1 MMTRSRFGSTVL
13 FLVLGVLAPDLRAHA
28 QGGRQEPGKTL
39 GKISVQG
46 NLIVMTLDEGVLGK
60 PSLFDLTHH
69 TLRFTPDGSGYRA
82 ENVAW
87 HWDSDFGT
95 AMTDSQA
102 TLKCFSFPFS
112 GKTWNSFTVG
122 ITGSMTFGEQASGR
136 PG

>member
-1 MMTRSRFGSTVL
+1 MTRNRFGRAVL
-13 FLVLGVLAPDLRAHA
+13 FLIFGVLAPDSLVHA

-60 PSLFDLTHH
+60 PSLFDLVHH
-69 TLRFTPDGSGYRA
+69 TLRFTPDGSQYRA

-87 HWDSDFGT
+87 QWDADFGA

-102 TLKCFSFPFS
+102 TLKGFSFPFS

-122 ITGSMTFGEQASGR
+122 
-136 PG
+136 